1 MTGSRGIGRVIVVG
15 MALLLVTAACG
26 DDAAADPDRFCEIN
40 ADLNALDDPFDSSPD
55 AARAIV
61 REGRALLDEAVRVTP
76 DEIRD
81 TVDLA
86 AESFRLFLDF
96 AEAAD
101 FDPERVS
108 LEDVEAA
115 FSAESIAAGEA
126 IDEWA
131 EANCSN

>member
-1 MTGSRGIGRVIVVG
+1 M
-15 MALLLVTAACG
+15 
-26 DDAAADPDRFCEIN
+26 
-40 ADLNALDDPFDSSPD
+40 
-55 AARAIV
+55 V
-61 REGRALLDEAVRVTP
+61 REGRALLDEAVRAAP

-81 TVDLA
+81 VVDLA

-115 FSAESIAAGEA
+115 FSPESIAAGDA